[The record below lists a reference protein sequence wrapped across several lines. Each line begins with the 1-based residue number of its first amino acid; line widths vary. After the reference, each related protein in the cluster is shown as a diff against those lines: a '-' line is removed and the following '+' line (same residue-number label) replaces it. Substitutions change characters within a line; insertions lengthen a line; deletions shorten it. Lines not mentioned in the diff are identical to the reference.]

1 MDNDLATYCPAM
13 LQGNNRLDRILKW
26 KMYLN
31 FFYNDD
37 NIHNVVFAEGVVH
50 DPVQMLKSFQGKC
63 VIFNICQNTKKFPSH
78 PHDGS
83 PPSEVKPEGSIS
95 LHSEVKP
102 EGSISLHSEVKPE
115 GSISLHSEVKPEGS
129 ISLHS
134 EVKPEGS
141 ISLHSE
147 VKPEGTIFYNKFVNG
162 YNNKN
167 EIVGRIFQK
176 TIDETEEEI
185 TNSVKYDNKMK
196 NLRPNE
202 KINFKNVMKKMNFDE
217 NNNNEKNRKKQQNKN
232 EIENPIE
239 LNENYSQ
246 KKEKYNSR
254 ETYLKY
260 MTQDS

>member
-115 GSISLHSEVKPEGS
+115 GSISLHSEVKPEG
-129 ISLHS
+129 
-134 EVKPEGS
+134 
-141 ISLHSE
+141 
-147 VKPEGTIFYNKFVNG
+147 TIFYNIFVNG

-167 EIVGRIFQK
+167 EIVGRNFQK

-202 KINFKNVMKKMNFDE
+202 KINFKKCDE
-217 NNNNEKNRKKQQNKN
+217 KDEFRRK
-232 EIENPIE
+232 
-239 LNENYSQ
+239 
-246 KKEKYNSR
+246 
-254 ETYLKY
+254 
-260 MTQDS
+260 

>member
-1 MDNDLATYCPAM
+1 MTYLVGTEDTFNCKLTNYPGCMDNDLATYCPAM

-83 PPSEVKPEGSIS
+83 PP
-95 LHSEVKP
+95 
-102 EGSISLHSEVKPE
+102 SEVKPE